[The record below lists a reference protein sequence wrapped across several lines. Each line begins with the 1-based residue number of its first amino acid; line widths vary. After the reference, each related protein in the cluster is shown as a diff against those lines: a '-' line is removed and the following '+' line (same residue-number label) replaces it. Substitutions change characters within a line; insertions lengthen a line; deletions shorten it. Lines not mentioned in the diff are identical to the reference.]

1 MSLWIWFVS
10 CVLTLTNSGPV
21 LVLYTSAVL
30 LLLQER
36 RTQHLKHANLNM
48 RMRHATAVASVV
60 VLLYCIVP
68 VAEAVVFDIFE
79 YSIYDTLLR
88 CLTAHLA
95 LPRSEKKAT
104 LTADGVEVS
113 LPQTNSARIA
123 YLHHKLLLVCRG
135 GRVRLLLEGS

>member
-1 MSLWIWFVS
+1 
-10 CVLTLTNSGPV
+10 
-21 LVLYTSAVL
+21 
-30 LLLQER
+30 
-36 RTQHLKHANLNM
+36 M

-68 VAEAVVFDIFE
+68 VAGAVVVDDIFE

-88 CLTAHLA
+88 CLTARWRCRDRRKSLVDDVD
-95 LPRSEKKAT
+95 S
-104 LTADGVEVS
+104 ADGVEVS

-135 GRVRLLLEGS
+135 GRVRLLLEGSRQDLHAQVGLRPATTIPPPEQWLFIS